1 VRRIACFLLLIFI
14 SPLLLSA
21 STPQDAPQQT
31 VSQAQS
37 SSRISQDKTQNLIK
51 EEILPNGLKVL
62 VIQDQSASLSVFQI
76 WYHAG
81 SINEDVG
88 KTGVSHLLEHMM
100 FKGTPEHGPK
110 TFSKIIH
117 RAGGIDNAGTSNDY
131 VFYWQKLA
139 PDKLRLSIELEADR
153 MQNLILDLKETLLE
167 RDVVMEERRMR
178 YEDNPQNLVYEEV
191 VATAF
196 KNHPYRW
203 PVIGWMS
210 DLKNITRDDLY
221 NYYRA
226 HYTPNNALII
236 VVGNIDVDS
245 VMNKIRKEFGAIPK
259 GPNIKPVN
267 IDEPQ
272 QTGEKRI
279 FIKKEA
285 ELPYILVAYKAP
297 NILDDDS
304 APLEVLSSILSTG
317 KSARIYKSL
326 IKEKQIALSA
336 GAGYN
341 SLQKYPFLFYLYG
354 VALPNKAINEVE
366 KALYEEVER
375 IKAEPPIEREVQK
388 AKNQI
393 EAGFIMGQD
402 SVFFQAEILGIFE
415 MLGDWR
421 LKDKYL
427 EGIRKVTPEDVQRVA
442 KKYLVEDKRTVGI
455 LIPVEHQKSK

>member
-1 VRRIACFLLLIFI
+1 MRRVACFFLLIFI
-14 SPLLLSA
+14 SPLLFSA
-21 STPQDAPQQT
+21 SAQAITQD
-31 VSQAQS
+31 
-37 SSRISQDKTQNLIK
+37 LIK

-62 VIQDQSASLSVFQI
+62 AIQDPDASVSVFQI

-100 FKGTPEHGPK
+100 FKGTYKYGPK
-110 TFSKIIH
+110 TFSKIIQK
-117 RAGGIDNAGTSNDY
+117 AGGIDNAGTTKDY

-139 PDKLRLSIELEADR
+139 PDKLNLSIELEADR
-153 MQNLILDLKETLLE
+153 MQNLVLDPKETLLE

-178 YEDNPQNLVYEEV
+178 YEDDPQSLVYEEV
-191 VATAF
+191 VATSF

-203 PVIGWMS
+203 PVTGWMS
-210 DLKNITRDDLY
+210 DLKNITRDDLF
-221 NYYRA
+221 NYYRT
-226 HYTPNNALII
+226 HYAPNNAL
-236 VVGNIDVDS
+236 VTVAGNIDAAS
-245 VMNKIRKEFGAIPK
+245 VMAKIRKEFGAIPK
-259 GPNIKPVN
+259 GPDIKPIN

-272 QTGEKRI
+272 QIGEKRI

-285 ELPYILVAYKAP
+285 ELPYILIAYKAP
-297 NILDDDS
+297 NILDDDG
-304 APLEVLSSILSTG
+304 APLEVLSSILSGG

-326 IKEKQIALSA
+326 IKEKQVALSA
-336 GAGYN
+336 GAGYS

-354 VALPNKAINEVE
+354 VALPDKTINEVE

-375 IKAEPPIEREVQK
+375 IKAEPPTEREVRK

-393 EAGFIMGQD
+393 ETEFIMGQD
-402 SVFFQAEILGIFE
+402 SIFFQAEILGIFE

-427 EGIRKVTPEDVQRVA
+427 EGIRKVIPEDVQRVA
-442 KKYLVEDKRTVGI
+442 EKYLIGDKRTVGI
-455 LIPVEHQKSK
+455 LIPVKNQNSK